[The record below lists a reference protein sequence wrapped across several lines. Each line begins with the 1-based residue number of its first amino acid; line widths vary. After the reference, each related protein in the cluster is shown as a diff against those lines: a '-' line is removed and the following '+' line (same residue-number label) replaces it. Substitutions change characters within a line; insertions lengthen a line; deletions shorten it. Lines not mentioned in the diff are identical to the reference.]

1 MGIGVLTGPEGARVD
16 RVLTAAGEEEL
27 GGVSIHVELVV
38 GGDDFKSVIYDVL
51 AEDGG
56 SGLFVGVAEPTE
68 SGVDAGHWAARCW
81 GLGLFAVLVFQDQGK
96 DRGGFI
102 VRCFCYGS

>member
-1 MGIGVLTGPEGARVD
+1 VD
-16 RVLTAAGEEEL
+16 RASTAAGEEEL
-27 GGVSIHVELVV
+27 GGVSIHVELVI
-38 GGDDFKSVIYDVL
+38 GGNDFEAVVNDVL

-56 SGLFVGVAEPTE
+56 PGFFISVAEPPE
-68 SGVDAGHWAARCW
+68 SRVDAWHWAARCW